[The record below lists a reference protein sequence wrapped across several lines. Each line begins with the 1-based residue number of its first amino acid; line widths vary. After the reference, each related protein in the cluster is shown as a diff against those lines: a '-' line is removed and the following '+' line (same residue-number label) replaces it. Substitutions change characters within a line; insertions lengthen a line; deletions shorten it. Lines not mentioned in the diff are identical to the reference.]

1 MLPTKYHSRFSVLRV
16 FSKNSPQFHS
26 ELLCL
31 DLPPDGNSTL
41 RFLGT
46 FRRVLNDLCKFFEH
60 LHLNCLIDFLIYEWP
75 SLLMS
80 SRSFTFQNVL
90 TAKK

>member
-1 MLPTKYHSRFSVLRV
+1 MNSYVLD
-16 FSKNSPQFHS
+16 F
-26 ELLCL
+26 
-31 DLPPDGNSTL
+31 PPSGDSTL
-41 RFLGT
+41 RFLGI
-46 FRRVLNDLCKFFEH
+46 FGRVLNDLCKFCEH